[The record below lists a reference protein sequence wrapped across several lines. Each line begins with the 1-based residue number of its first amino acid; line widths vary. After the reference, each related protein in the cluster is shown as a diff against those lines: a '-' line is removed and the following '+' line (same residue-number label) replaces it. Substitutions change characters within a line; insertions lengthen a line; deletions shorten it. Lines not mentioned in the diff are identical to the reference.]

1 MPIQLTAQGGDF
13 RANVQAL
20 NAAQARQSLQKIQAH
35 LSQPGK
41 GTGTLTLFNRTKA
54 GADLTLERKSR
65 LQLLGRGERLNDTKD
80 TLLTLLDRAGLSEAK
95 AELAQHL
102 GTRNRVGAAAMLAIL
117 DRHIFNHRP
126 VRGASLEKL
135 LDNAFVERGALL
147 GQGGFGAVHQVKVA
161 GDRWCSKPSSVR
173 SRPGCPSAT
182 SARQPPTRR
191 SRPTSPPGRTTRA
204 SR

>member
-1 MPIQLTAQGGDF
+1 MPINLTAQGGADF
-13 RANVQAL
+13 RANVQSL
-20 NAAQARQSLQKIQAH
+20 DAAQARQSLQKIQAH

-126 VRGASLEKL
+126 NV
-135 LDNAFVERGALL
+135 
-147 GQGGFGAVHQVKVA
+147 
-161 GDRWCSKPSSVR
+161 DRHTTTLWYIGRRRRRRCFRYSSR
-173 SRPGCPSAT
+173 HYA
-182 SARQPPTRR
+182 
-191 SRPTSPPGRTTRA
+191 
-204 SR
+204 